1 MLPDGAVLAHTGRA
15 GSDSTVTY
23 PRIPFDRD
31 VYEQRVRADADG
43 GRCFICAIA
52 SGERDDHLVVFRDEL
67 CIAFLTKFPTLLG
80 YTLLAPIGHRTDV
93 VGSFTE
99 AEYVELQRRVH
110 RLGRAVSAS
119 VPTERLYVLSLG
131 SHQGN
136 AHVHWHLAP
145 LPPGVPY
152 GKQQYAA
159 LMHEADGHLDVPQ
172 ADLAALAGRIAANAH
187 AS

>member
-1 MLPDGAVLAHTGRA
+1 MLPDGTDLAHTGRTR
-15 GSDSTVTY
+15 SDGGVPY
-23 PRIPFDRD
+23 PKIPFDRD
-31 VYEQRVRADADG
+31 SYEQRVRADSAD
-43 GRCFICAIA
+43 GRCFICSIVA
-52 SGERDDHLVVFRDEL
+52 GERDDHLVLFRDDV
-67 CIAFLTKFPTLLG
+67 CIAFLAKFPTLLG
-80 YTLLAPIGHRTDV
+80 YTLLAPVEHRTDV

-110 RLGRAVSAS
+110 RLGRALIAA

-152 GKQQYAA
+152 REQQYAA
-159 LMHEADGHLDVPQ
+159 LMHERGHLDVPDE
-172 ADLAALAGRIAANAH
+172 DLAALAEDIARRIERV
-187 AS
+187 